1 LIRFYEVIILRTPG
15 PISLNTRRSECF
27 CASLFPFTPR
37 EVESLQ
43 KHSWQQEG
51 NAFWGKPYR
60 VSFYLWRRSPRWFR
74 SVFSRSVAAKGLKT
88 SVRNRLARYAGREDI
103 YNREYYTY
111 VDAEASRSAPAIVQS
126 VIAHVAPRS
135 IADLGCGTGAL
146 LAEFRAQAVEGTGL
160 EYSQAALEKCR
171 ERGLNVRRWN
181 IEEQRQPQF
190 GPFDVVTC
198 FEVAEHLS
206 PACADP
212 LVALLTALGPVV
224 IFTRPLPAREEERI
238 TSTNSRMN
246 TGSRS
251 SSRRDIASIASSPS
265 SGVSDGS
272 RPTSPPSMPPT
283 LWSSRV
289 SVLAEHLR

>member
-1 LIRFYEVIILRTPG
+1 MIRFYEVIILRTPG

-126 VIAHVAPRS
+126 VIAHFAPRS

-190 GPFDVVTC
+190 GPFDVLTC
-198 FEVAEHLS
+198 LRSPNTFPPPAPIRWWRCSQPSGRLLS
-206 PACADP
+206 LP
-212 LVALLTALGPVV
+212 
-224 IFTRPLPAREEERI
+224 RPLPAREEERI

>member
-27 CASLFPFTPR
+27 CASLFPFTSR

-224 IFTRPLPAREEERI
+224 IFTAATPGQGGGADHINEQPHEYWIEKFEQKGYRLDRVLTEQWGERWQQANVASFYASNVMVFTSVRP
-238 TSTNSRMN
+238 
-246 TGSRS
+246 G
-251 SSRRDIASIASSPS
+251 
-265 SGVSDGS
+265 
-272 RPTSPPSMPPT
+272 
-283 LWSSRV
+283 
-289 SVLAEHLR
+289 